1 VDYNKAFVIMD
12 HGFQVCLLEQF
23 QVNEEV
29 IGEEDCEEE
38 EELHLYLSDD
48 SDDET
53 QRKTGQW
60 L

>member
-1 VDYNKAFVIMD
+1 MD
-12 HGFQVCLLEQF
+12 HGIQVCLLEQF

-29 IGEEDCEEE
+29 IGEEDYEEEE

-53 QRKTGQW
+53 QRKAGQW

>member
-1 VDYNKAFVIMD
+1 MD

>member
-1 VDYNKAFVIMD
+1 MD

-38 EELHLYLSDD
+38 EELQSARCQILIDPFNLPVNYL
-48 SDDET
+48 T
-53 QRKTGQW
+53 N
-60 L
+60 